1 MKGSLRALALT
12 LALLSACSDEAA
24 VVVPIDGDGDAAPL
38 DALVNDAAPLD
49 ALDATTPD
57 AAPRDALD
65 ATTPDASALDAPL
78 DALDAPLD
86 ALDAPLDALDATRDA
101 PRDAPRDVTRDASA
115 DVPADAPAGTPTR
128 PFGAHRTGYTAGAIL
143 PTVSQARLDATTA
156 SFYDRW
162 KARYLH
168 RGCTASRAY
177 IATLGDTSGA
187 TVSEAHGYGMLV
199 TVYMAGHDPDA
210 RTTFDALA
218 RFYQDHPSR
227 FTPALMAWAQ
237 DGTCRDIMGAD
248 SATDGDLDVAYALL
262 LADRQWGSRGA
273 IDYATLA
280 RRIIADA
287 LRGDVHP
294 TGATLLT
301 GDAAMTSADRDGTR
315 LSDFMPD
322 HLRAFASASGAAR
335 WTAVLDREYQVV
347 ATLQRNNPMSALGVA
362 TGLLPDFAV
371 GMNAG
376 RPVPAPP
383 RWLESADDGAYA
395 WNACRTPWRIATDW
409 LLHGDA
415 RARAAV
421 STMNTWVRRATGER
435 PDRIQSGYSLAG
447 VRLNGAGTGEMA
459 FVAPFA
465 VAAMVDARNQAWL
478 DALWP
483 AITTPAI
490 TTQGYFGNTVRMLS
504 MIVVSGNAWA
514 P

>member
-1 MKGSLRALALT
+1 MTAPDTHARTPTMRTTLRFTFGLT
-12 LALLSACSDEAA
+12 LALAGGCADDAVIA
-24 VVVPIDGDGDAAPL
+24 PVAPDVVVEDVTPATDAAPL
-38 DALVNDAAPLD
+38 DAT
-49 ALDATTPD
+49 ALDATAPD
-57 AAPRDALD
+57 ATALD
-65 ATTPDASALDAPL
+65 ATAPDATARDAT
-78 DALDAPLD
+78 
-86 ALDAPLDALDATRDA
+86 ALDATAPDATTTDATARDA
-101 PRDAPRDVTRDASA
+101 TATDATARDGSV
-115 DVPADAPAGTPTR
+115 DAPAGTPTR
-128 PFGAHRTGYTAGAIL
+128 PFGAHVTSYTAGAIR
-143 PTVSQARLDATTA
+143 PTGTQARLDAVTA
-156 SFYDRW
+156 RFYDQW

-168 RGCTASRAY
+168 RGCAANRAY
-177 IATLGDTSGA
+177 VATLGDTSGA

-210 RTTFDALA
+210 HTNFDALV

-227 FTPALMAWAQ
+227 YTPALMAWAQ
-237 DGTCRDIMGAD
+237 DATCRDIMGAD

-273 IDYATLA
+273 VDYATLA
-280 RRIIADA
+280 RRVIADV

-294 TGATLLT
+294 AASTLLT
-301 GDAAMTSADRDGTR
+301 GDAAMTTADRDGTR

-322 HLRAFASASGAAR
+322 HLRAFASATGVAR

-347 ATLQRNNPMSALGVA
+347 ATLQRERSMSALGIA

-383 RWLESADDGAYA
+383 RWLEGPDDGAYA
-395 WNACRTPWRIATDW
+395 WNACRTPWRIAMDW

-415 RARAAV
+415 RARVAV
-421 STMNTWVRRATGER
+421 QTMNTWVRRATAER

-447 VRLNGAGTGEMA
+447 VRLNGASAGELA

-465 VAAMVDARNQAWL
+465 VSATVDAGNQAWL
-478 DALWP
+478 DALWT
-483 AITTPAI
+483 AVTTPTLASQ
-490 TTQGYFGNTVRMLS
+490 TYFGNSIRLLS